1 MGQGYVYLMTN
12 RTNRVLYT
20 GVTSD
25 LKRRVYQHRKHLV
38 CGFTDRYNAVKLVYY
53 ECCDDIASAIA
64 REKQIKAGP
73 RRRKEDL
80 VDSMNPEWRDLYD
93 DL

>member
-1 MGQGYVYLMTN
+1 MGQGYVYIMTN

-38 CGFTDRYNAVKLVYY
+38 RGFTDRYNVVKLVYY
-53 ECCDDIASAIA
+53 ECCDDIVSALA
-64 REKQIKAGP
+64 REKQIKGGS

-80 VDSMNPEWRDLYD
+80 VNSMNPEWRDLYD

>member
-1 MGQGYVYLMTN
+1 MMTN

-20 GVTSD
+20 GVTRD

-38 CGFTDRYNAVKLVYY
+38 RGFTDRYNAVKLVYY
-53 ECCDDIASAIA
+53 ECCDDIVSALA
-64 REKQIKAGP
+64 REKQIKGGP

-80 VDSMNPEWRDLYD
+80 VNSMNPEWRDLYD